1 MPKIKFIEYDGT
13 KHCVDAPM
21 GTSVMRAA
29 VDNNVAG
36 IDADCGGGCA
46 CATCHVFVRNDWLD
60 VVGSAGPVEDS
71 MLDMNPE
78 RVASSRLSCQIDV
91 TDLLDG
97 LVV

>member
-1 MPKIKFIEYDGT
+1 
-13 KHCVDAPM
+13 
-21 GTSVMRAA
+21 
-29 VDNNVAG
+29 
-36 IDADCGGGCA
+36 
-46 CATCHVFVRNDWLD
+46 VFVRNDWLD

-78 RVASSRLSCQIDV
+78 RVANSRLSCQIDV